1 MSRKRR
7 NSPEWQWEQA
17 LIDAYVDYRWHQLLD
32 PLHAQLHRWEQG
44 ELTHDDL
51 DQAIHKTHKETQRL
65 YGLFTERREL
75 LVRMIQWDEGW
86 FASWLAEHAAPQA
99 ITLAPSIDT
108 QAHTQSNQ

>member
-75 LVRMIQWDEGW
+75 LVRMIQWDEEW
-86 FASWLAEHAAPQA
+86 FASWLAEHPAPPT

-108 QAHTQSNQ
+108 QAQTQSDQ